1 MSEGLHAALTAT
13 ASMLRHLSGGAV
25 MKHLHRLFL
34 AGHLAII
41 ALFFAAAVS
50 LVVLAASELWHG
62 AIMAGTDAGLRGR
75 FDNILESIGMLTI
88 GLVALELAQTEF
100 EEEVQRDVKVS
111 GPTRVRRYLSRFLV
125 VIVIALSI
133 ETLVATFEL
142 MHEDPRQL
150 PYVIA
155 IGGSAALLLVAWGV
169 FVRLNRSAEE
179 LEPEAMQQAKSE
191 DDKVE

>member
-1 MSEGLHAALTAT
+1 
-13 ASMLRHLSGGAV
+13 
-25 MKHLHRLFL
+25 MKHLHKIFL

-41 ALFFAAAVS
+41 ALFFVAAVA
-50 LVVLAASELWHG
+50 LIVLAASELWHG
-62 AIMAGTDAGLRGR
+62 VMIAGSDLGLRSR

-88 GLVALELAQTEF
+88 GLVALELAQTVF

-155 IGGSAALLLVAWGV
+155 IGGSAALLLVAWGL
-169 FVRLNRSAEE
+169 FVHLNRSAEE

-191 DDKVE
+191 DSKVE